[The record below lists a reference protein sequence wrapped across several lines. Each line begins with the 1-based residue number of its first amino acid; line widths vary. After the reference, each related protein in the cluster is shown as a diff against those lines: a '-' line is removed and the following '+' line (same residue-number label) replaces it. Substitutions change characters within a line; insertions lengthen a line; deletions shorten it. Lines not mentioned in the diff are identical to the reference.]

1 MSREYIVKSKKIVTI
16 SEDKTIVNGAMVI
29 NHHL

>member
-29 NHHL
+29 IVV